1 MNTPTTQGR
10 HPFGAATV
18 GFLIGVPLAWALLLW
33 FHPSVAPDD
42 VYGSL
47 RDQVVTYQIVHI
59 GTLFFIGLMGV
70 ALYLLVRDL
79 PGRAARVSRL
89 AIGPLVLF

>member
-1 MNTPTTQGR
+1 
-10 HPFGAATV
+10 V
-18 GFLIGVPLAWALLLW
+18 VP
-33 FHPSVAPDD
+33 PSVAPYD

>member
-1 MNTPTTQGR
+1 MNTPTTQER

-18 GFLIGVPLAWALLLW
+18 GFLIGVPLAWSLLLW

-47 RDQVVTYQIVHI
+47 RDRLSRTRSS
-59 GTLFFIGLMGV
+59 TS
-70 ALYLLVRDL
+70 
-79 PGRAARVSRL
+79 ARSSSS
-89 AIGPLVLF
+89 A